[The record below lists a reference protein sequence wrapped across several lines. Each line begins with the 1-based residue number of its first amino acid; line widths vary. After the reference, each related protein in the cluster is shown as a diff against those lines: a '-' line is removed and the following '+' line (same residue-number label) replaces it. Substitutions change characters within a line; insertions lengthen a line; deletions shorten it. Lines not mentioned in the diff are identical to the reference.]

1 MWGRCML
8 SMLHFVTFDFRGG
21 PQPLLWPQAAQ
32 PQPPGCTETS
42 WAEWRGLGRL
52 PRIHPGFDDFSYE
65 TEEYMHCVA
74 CIDRLT

>member
-1 MWGRCML
+1 ML

-42 WAEWRGLGRL
+42 WAEWRGLERL
-52 PRIHPGFDDFSYE
+52 PRTRPGFDTLSFE
-65 TEEYMHCVA
+65 TEEYNIYVIA
-74 CIDRLT
+74 QQ